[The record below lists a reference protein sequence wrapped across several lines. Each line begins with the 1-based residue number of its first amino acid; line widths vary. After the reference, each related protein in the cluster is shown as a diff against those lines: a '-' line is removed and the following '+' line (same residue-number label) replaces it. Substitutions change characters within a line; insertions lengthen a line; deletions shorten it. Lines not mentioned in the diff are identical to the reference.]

1 MYAKAI
7 SSLAHWLCPTEFDRK
22 RAVDTSVRVR
32 RARMTVGLLIG
43 SATLV
48 LIPRLGWLPL
58 AFFAVQFAYLAGL
71 EGRME
76 RSEHPEIQAAAGMLS
91 TGIAMTAGIVVTGG
105 PNSPLLPVLALP
117 IAFIGARFRAQVVL
131 AGVALGVLAIVA
143 LAFAMDPRAVIDN
156 PAPVLV
162 AILIVAGTATLT
174 VAIQGAEVQH
184 RQESVI
190 DPLTGLL
197 NRKALETRFNEIE
210 QQAHLSGGSVC
221 LIELDLDHFKRIND
235 VFGHGR
241 GDAVLKDIAYEVR
254 KSLRTFELVYR
265 VGGEE
270 FLIVLTGTSLDEGM
284 EIAERIRGVV
294 RETRPAGVD
303 VTVSLGVAEASGSAV
318 RFERLYAAAD
328 MALYEAKRRGRDR
341 VCPHEAARHEEL
353 SLVG

>member
-1 MYAKAI
+1 
-7 SSLAHWLCPTEFDRK
+7 
-22 RAVDTSVRVR
+22 
-32 RARMTVGLLIG
+32 
-43 SATLV
+43 
-48 LIPRLGWLPL
+48 
-58 AFFAVQFAYLAGL
+58 
-71 EGRME
+71 ME
-76 RSEHPEIQAAAGMLS
+76 RSEHPEIQAAAGMFS

-131 AGVALGVLAIVA
+131 VGVVLGVLAIVA
-143 LAFAMDPRAVIDN
+143 LAFAMDPRAMIDN

-162 AILIVAGTATLT
+162 AILIVAATATLT

-284 EIAERIRGVV
+284 EIAERDSGCGAGNPPGRHRRDRLPRCRRG
-294 RETRPAGVD
+294 
-303 VTVSLGVAEASGSAV
+303 
-318 RFERLYAAAD
+318 ERL
-328 MALYEAKRRGRDR
+328 RGA
-341 VCPHEAARHEEL
+341 V
-353 SLVG
+353 